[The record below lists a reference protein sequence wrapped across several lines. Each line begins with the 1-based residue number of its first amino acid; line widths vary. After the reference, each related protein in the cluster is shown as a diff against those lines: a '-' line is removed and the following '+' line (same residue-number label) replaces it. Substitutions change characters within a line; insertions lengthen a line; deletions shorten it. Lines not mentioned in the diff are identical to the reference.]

1 MVKITSEIQNIIMNN
16 GDSLAIQK
24 QVQREGFLS
33 IRQSGIQIVLSGISS
48 LEEINRVTLK
58 D

>member
-1 MVKITSEIQNIIMNN
+1 MNNSDSLEIQQQ
-16 GDSLAIQK
+16 AQK
-24 QVQREGFLS
+24 EGFLS
-33 IRQSGIQIVLSGISS
+33 IRQSGIQVVLSGISS